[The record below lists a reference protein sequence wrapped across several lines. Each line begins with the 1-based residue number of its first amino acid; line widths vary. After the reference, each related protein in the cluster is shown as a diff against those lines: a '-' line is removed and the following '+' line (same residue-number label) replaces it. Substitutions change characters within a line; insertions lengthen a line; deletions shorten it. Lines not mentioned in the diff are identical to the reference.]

1 MASLCWICRS
11 QADGLEDALL
21 APLLL
26 HVKAR
31 NKVQGCS
38 SQCEELRTLSE
49 VIAANFYHL
58 ECSHYCASHRDH
70 RCCLCRA
77 KENSSG
83 CRPCFS
89 PVAV

>member
-38 SQCEELRTLSE
+38 SRCEELRTLSE
-49 VIAANFYHL
+49 VIAANFYDL

-77 KENSSG
+77 KKSSSG